1 MTGRADEIAERL
13 SVISD
18 EIADLAIDSI
28 REALRSGATARPAA
42 EKRLTQARRAVEKA
56 VDLLRGVED
65 EAANSG

>member
-28 REALRSGATARPAA
+28 REALRSGPTARPAA
-42 EKRLTQARRAVEKA
+42 EKQLTQARRAVEKA
-56 VDLLRGVED
+56 AYLLRGVED

>member
-18 EIADLAIDSI
+18 EIADLAIDLI
-28 REALRSGATARPAA
+28 REALRSGATTRPAA
-42 EKRLTQARRAVEKA
+42 EKQLTQARRAVEKA
-56 VDLLRGVED
+56 VYLLRGVED

>member
-18 EIADLAIDSI
+18 EIADLALDSI
-28 REALRSGATARPAA
+28 REALRSGATTRPPA
-42 EKRLTQARRAVEKA
+42 EKQLTQARRAVEKA
-56 VDLLRGVED
+56 AYLLRGVED